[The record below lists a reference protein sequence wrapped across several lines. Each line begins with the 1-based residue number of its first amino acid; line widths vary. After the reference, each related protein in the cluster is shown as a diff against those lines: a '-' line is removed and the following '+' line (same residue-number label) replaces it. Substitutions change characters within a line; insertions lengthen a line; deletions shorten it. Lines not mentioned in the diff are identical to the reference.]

1 MYVVLSI
8 GHPPS
13 VCMAHTLGHKSTEF
27 HNSVGLSLAILTSHS
42 IKFEGLGGRAEER
55 GGVRLPIED
64 IIFVVGRGPGPNLK
78 GAGSG
83 L

>member
-42 IKFEGLGGRAEER
+42 IKFEGLGGRAGGSKAAYR
-55 GGVRLPIED
+55 GHNVCSG
-64 IIFVVGRGPGPNLK
+64 K
-78 GAGSG
+78 GSMAQSQG
-83 L
+83 